1 PLGKLLHFAHSVR
14 QLEKAHVCFAAVTES
29 AQDIRNFSCIRRA
42 FALDGLEAPRENDQP
57 AIHRNGHPLF
67 ALRYNSSMTVRVEL
81 RGDFERNIEDGAGL
95 LLAGKPAWLARY
107 FDGLFPFQIAAG
119 IEGRRGNIILRAAFD
134 AHKLIFAFLEIHKI
148 FAIKYADPCA
158 RSPQVL
164 LAPLS
169 MREIENHL
177 PFRGLVAAGKL
188 VG

>member
-1 PLGKLLHFAHSVR
+1 
-14 QLEKAHVCFAAVTES
+14 
-29 AQDIRNFSCIRRA
+29 
-42 FALDGLEAPRENDQP
+42 
-57 AIHRNGHPLF
+57 F

-188 VG
+188 VGLGNLKFLVHGRQRFPLFFQFIPEFGGRCLGVGDTGEEKNGKRNDETLYVKSAIAAQSFDE